1 MSFVQRVLV
10 HGAKLACCLFICQ
23 VAHAA
28 EQTREADYTDIEYA
42 TTPDGPLALDL
53 YMPADVASPPLIVW
67 VHGGAW
73 RFGSKA
79 SPAAL
84 PIVERGYA
92 LASISFRQSTTAP
105 FPAQLHDIKAAVR
118 FLRANAG
125 QYGYQADNV
134 AIWGHSSGGHLA
146 ALTGT
151 TNDAPELNGNLGE
164 YLQESSEVQA
174 IIDMAGPSDFTT
186 ILTQSTE
193 LGVNVRKPALE
204 LLLDGDLET
213 PEVQQRAR
221 EASPFFQASAG
232 DAPLL
237 VMHGLQD
244 PQVPVNQALQL
255 QAVYQQVGLPVEH
268 HWLLEAA
275 HASPDYYSGAAMEKI
290 VAFLQRYL
298 D

>member
-1 MSFVQRVLV
+1 
-10 HGAKLACCLFICQ
+10 
-23 VAHAA
+23 
-28 EQTREADYTDIEYA
+28 
-42 TTPDGPLALDL
+42 
-53 YMPADVASPPLIVW
+53 VASPPLIVW

-164 YLQESSEVQA
+164 
-174 IIDMAGPSDFTT
+174 
-186 ILTQSTE
+186 
-193 LGVNVRKPALE
+193 
-204 LLLDGDLET
+204 
-213 PEVQQRAR
+213 
-221 EASPFFQASAG
+221 
-232 DAPLL
+232 
-237 VMHGLQD
+237 
-244 PQVPVNQALQL
+244 
-255 QAVYQQVGLPVEH
+255 
-268 HWLLEAA
+268 
-275 HASPDYYSGAAMEKI
+275 
-290 VAFLQRYL
+290 
-298 D
+298 